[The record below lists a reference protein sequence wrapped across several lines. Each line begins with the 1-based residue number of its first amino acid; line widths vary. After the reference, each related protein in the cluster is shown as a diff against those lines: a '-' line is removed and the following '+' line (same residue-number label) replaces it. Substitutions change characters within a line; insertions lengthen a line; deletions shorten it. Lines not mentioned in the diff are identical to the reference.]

1 MNDKKKLGAFAR
13 RHGGTVAVAAVAA
26 ITLLAPELAWAG
38 SAQGL
43 PYEAPLERLVNSLTG
58 PVAMGISL
66 IGVVVSGAML
76 VWGGELGD
84 FAKTILRLVLAVAII
99 MGASGLVRNFMG
111 ANGAVISAAAPASA
125 AAPGQLTTPTL
136 AVA

>member
-1 MNDKKKLGAFAR
+1 MNDKMKFGAVLR
-13 RHGGTVAVAAVAA
+13 RHRGTAGVAAVAVLA
-26 ITLLAPELAWAG
+26 LLAPELAWAG

-111 ANGAVISAAAPASA
+111 ANGALISATAAVTATPQTAPSPAGA
-125 AAPGQLTTPTL
+125 
-136 AVA
+136 